1 MAGLSLGISHLASG
15 SRVLPL
21 KPPDRVPFTPGE
33 PPQCHLVWKRAG
45 LRGRGAPSLTP
56 TVQGCRVEGQGG
68 VPRVLGPPPPSD
80 RGAEAA
86 LVQVSL
92 QTERLTAEQI
102 KEYKGVF
109 EMFDEEGNGQV
120 KTAELERLMSLLGIN
135 PTKSELASMAQD
147 VDRDN
152 KGFFNCDSFLALM
165 GIYWEKAQNQEGEL
179 RAAFRVFD
187 KDGKGYI
194 DWNTLKYVL
203 TNAGEPLSEAEAEQ
217 MMKEADKD
225 GDGTIDYEEF
235 VAMMT
240 GESFKLVQ

>member
-1 MAGLSLGISHLASG
+1 MEFGYKLCARGQPQRQGGGQDQAEGRPAVLPEASG
-15 SRVLPL
+15 QPRDSGRVKLPL
-21 KPPDRVPFTPGE
+21 QKFY
-33 PPQCHLVWKRAG
+33 
-45 LRGRGAPSLTP
+45 
-56 TVQGCRVEGQGG
+56 
-68 VPRVLGPPPPSD
+68 LGPQ
-80 RGAEAA
+80 R
-86 LVQVSL
+86 

-109 EMFDEEGNGQV
+109 EMFDEEGNGEV
-120 KTAELERLMSLLGIN
+120 KTGELGRLMSLLDIN
-135 PTKSELASMAQD
+135 PTKSELASMAKD

-187 KDGKGYI
+187 KEGKGYI

-203 TNAGEPLSEAEAEQ
+203 MNAGEPLNEAEAEQ

>member
-1 MAGLSLGISHLASG
+1 MGGWLALSHWAPAGQAGLQQEI
-15 SRVLPL
+15 
-21 KPPDRVPFTPGE
+21 
-33 PPQCHLVWKRAG
+33 
-45 LRGRGAPSLTP
+45 
-56 TVQGCRVEGQGG
+56 
-68 VPRVLGPPPPSD
+68 
-80 RGAEAA
+80 
-86 LVQVSL
+86 SL
-92 QTERLTAEQI
+92 QLWCHHPAGSCHTATAMTERLSAEQI

-109 EMFDEEGNGQV
+109 EMFDEEGNGEV
-120 KTAELERLMSLLGIN
+120 KTGELERLMSLLGIN
-135 PTKSELASMAQD
+135 PTKSELASMAKD

-152 KGFFNCDSFLALM
+152 KGFFNCDGFLALM
-165 GIYWEKAQNQEGEL
+165 GVYHEKAQNQESEL

-187 KDGKGYI
+187 KEGKGYI

-203 TNAGEPLSEAEAEQ
+203 MNAGEPLNEVEAEQ

>member
-1 MAGLSLGISHLASG
+1 PGLFLQ
-15 SRVLPL
+15 LPL
-21 KPPDRVPFTPGE
+21 GPWLRAPGE
-33 PPQCHLVWKRAG
+33 
-45 LRGRGAPSLTP
+45 T
-56 TVQGCRVEGQGG
+56 GCGC
-68 VPRVLGPPPPSD
+68 P
-80 RGAEAA
+80 
-86 LVQVSL
+86 L
-92 QTERLTAEQI
+92 QTERLSAEQI

-109 EMFDEEGNGQV
+109 EMFDEEGNGEV
-120 KTAELERLMSLLGIN
+120 KTGELERLMSLLGIN
-135 PTKSELASMAQD
+135 PTKSELASMAKD

-152 KGFFNCDSFLALM
+152 KGFFNCDGFLALM
-165 GIYWEKAQNQEGEL
+165 GIYHEKAQNQEGEL

-187 KDGKGYI
+187 KESKGYI

-203 TNAGEPLSEAEAEQ
+203 MNAGEPLNEVEAEQ

>member
-1 MAGLSLGISHLASG
+1 MTAEELYPSSRIMSGVPAVTVTHQCNADLGHLTEG
-15 SRVLPL
+15 G
-21 KPPDRVPFTPGE
+21 PGE
-33 PPQCHLVWKRAG
+33 ARLGPPPSLG
-45 LRGRGAPSLTP
+45 LRGRGGPGEA
-56 TVQGCRVEGQGG
+56 R
-68 VPRVLGPPPPSD
+68 LGPPPSLGLGG
-80 RGAEAA
+80 RGGPGEARPG
-86 LVQVSL
+86 SL

-102 KEYKGVF
+102 QEYKGVF
-109 EMFDEEGNGQV
+109 EMFDEEGNGEV
-120 KTAELERLMSLLGIN
+120 KTGELERLMSLLGIN
-135 PTKSELASMAQD
+135 PTKSELASMAKD

-187 KDGKGYI
+187 KEGKGYI
-194 DWNTLKYVL
+194 DWDTLKYVL
-203 TNAGEPLSEAEAEQ
+203 MNAGEPLNEVEAEQ